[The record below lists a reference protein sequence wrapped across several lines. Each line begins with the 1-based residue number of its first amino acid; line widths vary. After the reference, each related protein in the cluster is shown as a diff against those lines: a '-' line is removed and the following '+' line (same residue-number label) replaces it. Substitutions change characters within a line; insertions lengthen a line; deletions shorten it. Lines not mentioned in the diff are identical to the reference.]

1 MKKLIF
7 YVLSFFISFVILYL
21 LVFTY
26 FFFTFE
32 KDFKYNF
39 QSLENL
45 NFYKKYSKKVNH
57 LRGIEPSDTDSLDK
71 KKQLFSKLK
80 RHGLVSSSRGP
91 RGGYRLALG
100 TEEISIAKIIY
111 SVDEKIDITRCH
123 GKQNCQKDQRCLTH
137 DLWMELNMHV
147 SGFLNVITI
156 SDLINRNNVR
166 HVSKQQDF
174 AYVQMHRS

>member
-1 MKKLIF
+1 MQLTTKGRYAVNALLDLALHDSEGPVTLADIAKRQ
-7 YVLSFFISFVILYL
+7 SISQTYL
-21 LVFTY
+21 
-26 FFFTFE
+26 E
-32 KDFKYNF
+32 
-39 QSLENL
+39 
-45 NFYKKYSKKVNH
+45 
-57 LRGIEPSDTDSLDK
+57 
-71 KKQLFSKLK
+71 QLFSKLK

-147 SGFLNVITI
+147 SGFLNGITTVSYTHLTLPT
-156 SDLINRNNVR
+156 SDLV
-166 HVSKQQDF
+166 
-174 AYVQMHRS
+174 